1 MPNAGHEATQMEQ
14 AIITD
19 EGSVKKS
26 FMDSK
31 ADDQHLCFRLT
42 KDHRI
47 HLITGP
53 RKGMAKSASRKQMI
67 KHMVTKKNQ
76 QDDKERL
83 TTVEPMQGRVAKTFE
98 LEQHWMRG
106 VAHNRWLVAA
116 TGIAVQMAQWRAW
129 THKRSTWNL
138 TSDVVGS

>member
-1 MPNAGHEATQMEQ
+1 
-14 AIITD
+14 
-19 EGSVKKS
+19 
-26 FMDSK
+26 MDSK

-42 KDHRI
+42 RDHRV

-83 TTVEPMQGRVAKTFE
+83 TTVEPIQGRVAKTFE
-98 LEQHWMRG
+98 LEQYWMRG

-116 TGIAVQMAQWRAW
+116 MGIAVQMAQWRA
-129 THKRSTWNL
+129 
-138 TSDVVGS
+138 